1 MMPNAIPE
9 CGAGNGDAS
18 SEICRSGPAR
28 MTFRRVIQQR
38 ATPLAISIRQSEK
51 EPTMKFIKNFLCEEE
66 GVTAIEYGLIAALVG
81 VVIVSSVTL
90 LGAKLNE
97 VFNNVVIKLGPG
109 A

>member
-1 MMPNAIPE
+1 
-9 CGAGNGDAS
+9 
-18 SEICRSGPAR
+18 
-28 MTFRRVIQQR
+28 
-38 ATPLAISIRQSEK
+38 
-51 EPTMKFIKNFLCEEE
+51 MKFIKNFLCEEE